1 MSSFPANEYFEIHWA
16 AVPRWAARS
25 SSDVIDVVGS
35 PGGEVTLIMV
45 DVQGSGATGHAL
57 AHATAARL
65 AEPVRDGISL
75 ELAAKLASQW
85 LCSQRNGS
93 VLASILLAR
102 AAQVDQPVTIAI
114 FGTHVIGQKNGESY
128 EVQVR
133 DAPMAGQ
140 MSDPAPS
147 ILRCDLPAGG
157 ALLLPNDGCAGTVA
171 ALQALVDTALA
182 GSLPSDSADALLN
195 AALARDQGRPR
206 TDMAVATIYRGQGD
220 GPELRMAG
228 SRTVP
233 GRLGRIVP

>member
-1 MSSFPANEYFEIHWA
+1 MSNIPINEYFEIHWA

-25 SSDVIDVVGS
+25 SSDLIDIVES

-65 AEPVRDGISL
+65 ADVIRDGISL
-75 ELAAKLASQW
+75 ELAAKLVSQW
-85 LCSQRNGS
+85 LCSNRNGS

-114 FGTHVIGQKNGESY
+114 FGTHVIGQKHGESY
-128 EVQVR
+128 EVEIR

-140 MSDPAPS
+140 MSDPAPT
-147 ILRCDLPAGG
+147 ILHCDLPADGV
-157 ALLLPNDGCAGTVA
+157 LLLPNDGCAGTAA
-171 ALQALVDTALA
+171 ALRALIDAALN
-182 GSLPSDSADALLN
+182 GSLPSDSAGALLD
-195 AALARDQGRPR
+195 AALTRDQGRPR
-206 TDMAVATIYRGQGD
+206 TDMAVAAINRVKGD